1 MKFSFSK
8 LVRGYIIPYGLQ
20 ASALA
25 STAILISPI
34 VWMVSTSLKK
44 ESEVFDRPPVW
55 IPSEISFDSY
65 FRIMNSF
72 VANIL
77 YNSILVA
84 LLAAI
89 IATVIGAMT
98 AYALSR
104 FAIPGKSTIML
115 FFLSSLAFPIPLLMM
130 SMYILLMK
138 MGLLD
143 TLLSMIIG
151 HTVITLPITVWLM
164 KNFIDQ
170 IPKEIEEAAYV
181 EGASFLRIIFF
192 IVFPLSMPA
201 LTASALFVFVTSWN
215 ELFFGLSF
223 ISSPDLRT
231 VPVGI
236 SQSFLQEFKT
246 DWTGMMSLAVI
257 VTIPIGIIFVFL
269 QKSFLRGMI
278 AGSVKG

>member
-1 MKFSFSK
+1 MKLSLAK
-8 LVRGYIIPYGLQ
+8 IVERYIIPYGLQ
-20 ASALA
+20 LSAFI
-25 STAILISPI
+25 STLFLISPI
-34 VWMVSTSLKK
+34 IWMVSTSVKN
-44 ESEVFDRPPVW
+44 EADVFNRPPEW
-55 IPSEISFDSY
+55 IPSEITFDSY
-65 FRIMNSF
+65 FRIMNGF
-72 VANIL
+72 VVNIL
-77 YNSILVA
+77 YNSILIA

-89 IATVIGAMT
+89 IATIVGALT

-138 MGLLD
+138 LGLLD
-143 TLLSMIIG
+143 TLTSMVIG

-170 IPKEIEEAAYV
+170 IPKEIEEAAFV
-181 EGASFLRIIFF
+181 EGASFFRIIFF

-236 SQSFLQEFKT
+236 SQSFLQDFKT

-257 VTIPIGIIFVFL
+257 VTIPIGIIFIFL

>member
-1 MKFSFSK
+1 MKLSLAK
-8 LVRGYIIPYGLQ
+8 IVERYIIPYGLQ
-20 ASALA
+20 LSAFI
-25 STAILISPI
+25 STLFLISPI
-34 VWMVSTSLKK
+34 IWMVSTSVKN
-44 ESEVFDRPPVW
+44 EADVFNRPPEW
-55 IPSEISFDSY
+55 IPTEITFDSY
-65 FRIMNSF
+65 FRIMNGF
-72 VANIL
+72 VVNIL
-77 YNSILVA
+77 YNSILIA

-89 IATVIGAMT
+89 IATIVGALT

-138 MGLLD
+138 LGLLD
-143 TLLSMIIG
+143 TLTSMVIG

-170 IPKEIEEAAYV
+170 IPKEIEEAAFV
-181 EGASFLRIIFF
+181 EGASFFRIIFF

-215 ELFFGLSF
+215 ELFFVLSF

-236 SQSFLQEFKT
+236 SQSFLQDFKT

-257 VTIPIGIIFVFL
+257 VTIPIGIIFIFL

>member
-1 MKFSFSK
+1 MKLSFAK
-8 LVRGYIIPYGLQ
+8 IVERYVIPFGLQ
-20 ASALA
+20 ASAFI
-25 STAILISPI
+25 STMILISPI
-34 VWMVSTSLKK
+34 IWMVSTSLKN
-44 ESEVFDRPPVW
+44 ESDVFDKPPVW
-55 IPSEISFDSY
+55 IPLEVTFDSY
-65 FRIMNSF
+65 FRIMNGF

-77 YNSILVA
+77 YNSIVIA

-89 IATVIGAMT
+89 IATIIGALT

-138 MGLLD
+138 LGLLD
-143 TLLSMIIG
+143 TMLSMVIG

-181 EGASFLRIIFF
+181 EGASFFRIIFF
-192 IVFPLSMPA
+192 IVFPLSLPA

-236 SQSFLQEFKT
+236 SQSFLQDFKT

>member
-1 MKFSFSK
+1 MKLSLAK
-8 LVRGYIIPYGLQ
+8 IVERYIIPYGLQ
-20 ASALA
+20 LSAFI
-25 STAILISPI
+25 STLFLISPI
-34 VWMVSTSLKK
+34 IWMVSTSVKN
-44 ESEVFDRPPVW
+44 EADVFNRPPEW
-55 IPSEISFDSY
+55 IPSEITFDSY
-65 FRIMNSF
+65 FRIMNGF
-72 VANIL
+72 VVNIL
-77 YNSILVA
+77 YNSILIA

-89 IATVIGAMT
+89 IATIVGALT

-115 FFLSSLAFPIPLLMM
+115 FFLSALAFPIPLLMM
-130 SMYILLMK
+130 SVYILLIIL
-138 MGLLD
+138 GLLD
-143 TLLSMIIG
+143 TLTSMVIG

-170 IPKEIEEAAYV
+170 IPKEIEEAAFV
-181 EGASFLRIIFF
+181 EGASFFRIIFF

-236 SQSFLQEFKT
+236 SQSFLQDFKT

-257 VTIPIGIIFVFL
+257 VTIPIGIIFIFL

>member
-1 MKFSFSK
+1 MALSLAKA
-8 LVRGYIIPYGLQ
+8 VRAYIIPWGLQ
-20 ASALA
+20 ASAFISML
-25 STAILISPI
+25 ILISPI
-34 VWMVSTSLKK
+34 IWMISTSLKK
-44 ESEVFDRPPVW
+44 ESDVFDRPPVW
-55 IPSEISFDSY
+55 IPTEISFDSY
-65 FRIMNSF
+65 YRVMNSF
-72 VANIL
+72 VATIL

-84 LLAAI
+84 LFAAI
-89 IATVIGAMT
+89 IATIVGALT

-104 FAIPGKSTIML
+104 FPVPGKSAIML

-138 MGLLD
+138 MGILD
-143 TLLSMIIG
+143 TLLSLIIG
-151 HTVITLPITVWLM
+151 HVVITLPITVWLM

-170 IPKEIEEAAYV
+170 IPREIEEAAYV
-181 EGASFLRIIFF
+181 EGASFFRIIFF
-192 IVFPLSMPA
+192 IIFPLSMPA
-201 LTASALFVFVTSWN
+201 LTASGLFVFVTSWN

-257 VTIPIGIIFVFL
+257 VTLPIGIIFVFL

>member
-1 MKFSFSK
+1 MKLSFAK
-8 LVRGYIIPYGLQ
+8 IVERYVIPYGLQ
-20 ASALA
+20 FTTFI
-25 STAILISPI
+25 STLFLISPI
-34 VWMVSTSLKK
+34 IWMVSTSVKN
-44 ESEVFDRPPVW
+44 EADVFNRPPEW
-55 IPSEISFDSY
+55 IPSEITFDSY
-65 FRIMNSF
+65 FRIMNGF

-77 YNSILVA
+77 YNSILIA

-89 IATVIGAMT
+89 IATIVGALT

-138 MGLLD
+138 LGLLD
-143 TLLSMIIG
+143 TLTSMVIG

-170 IPKEIEEAAYV
+170 IPKEIEEAAFV
-181 EGASFLRIIFF
+181 EGASFFRIIFF

-236 SQSFLQEFKT
+236 SQSFLQDFKT

-257 VTIPIGIIFVFL
+257 VTIPIGIIFIFL

>member
-1 MKFSFSK
+1 MKLSFAK
-8 LVRGYIIPYGLQ
+8 IVERYVIPYGLQ
-20 ASALA
+20 FTAFI
-25 STAILISPI
+25 STLFLISPI
-34 VWMVSTSLKK
+34 IWMVSTSVKN
-44 ESEVFDRPPVW
+44 EADVFNRPPEW
-55 IPSEISFDSY
+55 IPSEITFDSY
-65 FRIMNSF
+65 FRIMNGF

-77 YNSILVA
+77 YNSILIA

-89 IATVIGAMT
+89 IATIVGALT

-138 MGLLD
+138 LGLLD
-143 TLLSMIIG
+143 TLTSMVIG

-170 IPKEIEEAAYV
+170 IPKEIEEAAFV
-181 EGASFLRIIFF
+181 EGASFFRIIFF

-215 ELFFGLSF
+215 ELFFVLSF

-236 SQSFLQEFKT
+236 SQSFLQDFKT

-257 VTIPIGIIFVFL
+257 VTIPIGIIFIFL

>member
-1 MKFSFSK
+1 MKLSFAK
-8 LVRGYIIPYGLQ
+8 IVERYVIPYGLQ
-20 ASALA
+20 FTAFI
-25 STAILISPI
+25 STLFLISPI
-34 VWMVSTSLKK
+34 IWMVSTSVKN
-44 ESEVFDRPPVW
+44 EADVFNRPPEW
-55 IPSEISFDSY
+55 IPSEITFDSY

-77 YNSILVA
+77 YNSILIA

-89 IATVIGAMT
+89 IATIVGALT

-138 MGLLD
+138 LGLLD
-143 TLLSMIIG
+143 TLTSMVIG

-170 IPKEIEEAAYV
+170 IPKEIEEAAFV
-181 EGASFLRIIFF
+181 EGASFFRIIFF

-236 SQSFLQEFKT
+236 SQSFLQDFKT

-257 VTIPIGIIFVFL
+257 VTIPIGIIFIFL

>member
-1 MKFSFSK
+1 MKLSLAK
-8 LVRGYIIPYGLQ
+8 IVERYIIPYGLQ
-20 ASALA
+20 LSAFI
-25 STAILISPI
+25 STLFLISPI
-34 VWMVSTSLKK
+34 IWMVSTSVKN
-44 ESEVFDRPPVW
+44 EEDVFNRPPEW
-55 IPSEISFDSY
+55 IPSEITFDSY
-65 FRIMNSF
+65 FRIMNGF
-72 VANIL
+72 VVNIL
-77 YNSILVA
+77 YNSILIA

-89 IATVIGAMT
+89 IATIVGALT

-138 MGLLD
+138 LGLLD
-143 TLLSMIIG
+143 TLTSMVIG

-170 IPKEIEEAAYV
+170 IPKEIEEAAFV
-181 EGASFLRIIFF
+181 EGASFFRIIFF

-236 SQSFLQEFKT
+236 SQSFLQDFKT

-257 VTIPIGIIFVFL
+257 VTIPIGIIFIFL

>member
-1 MKFSFSK
+1 MKLSFAK
-8 LVRGYIIPYGLQ
+8 IVERYVIPYGLQ
-20 ASALA
+20 FTAFI
-25 STAILISPI
+25 STLFLISPI
-34 VWMVSTSLKK
+34 IWMVSTSVKN
-44 ESEVFDRPPVW
+44 EADVFNRPPEW
-55 IPSEISFDSY
+55 IPSEITFDSY
-65 FRIMNSF
+65 FRIMNGF

-77 YNSILVA
+77 YNSILIA

-89 IATVIGAMT
+89 IATIVGALT

-138 MGLLD
+138 LGLLD
-143 TLLSMIIG
+143 TLTSMVIG

-170 IPKEIEEAAYV
+170 IPKEIEEAAFV
-181 EGASFLRIIFF
+181 EGASFFRIIFF

-236 SQSFLQEFKT
+236 SQSFLQDFKT

-257 VTIPIGIIFVFL
+257 VTIPIGIIFIFL

>member
-1 MKFSFSK
+1 MKLSLAK
-8 LVRGYIIPYGLQ
+8 IVERYIIPYGLQ
-20 ASALA
+20 LSAFI
-25 STAILISPI
+25 STLFLISPI
-34 VWMVSTSLKK
+34 IWMVSTSVKN
-44 ESEVFDRPPVW
+44 EEDVFNRPPEW
-55 IPSEISFDSY
+55 IPSEITFDSY
-65 FRIMNSF
+65 FRIMNGF
-72 VANIL
+72 VVNIL
-77 YNSILVA
+77 YNSILIA
-84 LLAAI
+84 LLAAV
-89 IATVIGAMT
+89 IATIVGALT

-138 MGLLD
+138 LGLLD
-143 TLLSMIIG
+143 TLTSMVIG

-170 IPKEIEEAAYV
+170 IPKEIEEAAFV
-181 EGASFLRIIFF
+181 EGASFFRIIFF

-236 SQSFLQEFKT
+236 SQSFLQDFKT

-257 VTIPIGIIFVFL
+257 VTIPIGIIFIFL

>member
-1 MKFSFSK
+1 MKLSLAK
-8 LVRGYIIPYGLQ
+8 IVERYIIPYGLQ
-20 ASALA
+20 LSAFI
-25 STAILISPI
+25 STLFLISPI
-34 VWMVSTSLKK
+34 IWMVSTSV
-44 ESEVFDRPPVW
+44 ENEADVFNRPPEW
-55 IPSEISFDSY
+55 IPSEITFDSY
-65 FRIMNSF
+65 SRIMNGF
-72 VANIL
+72 VVNIL
-77 YNSILVA
+77 YNSILIA

-89 IATVIGAMT
+89 IATIVGALT

-138 MGLLD
+138 LGLLD
-143 TLLSMIIG
+143 TLTSMVIG

-170 IPKEIEEAAYV
+170 IPKEIEEAAFV
-181 EGASFLRIIFF
+181 EGASFFRIIFF

-236 SQSFLQEFKT
+236 SQSFLQDFKT

-257 VTIPIGIIFVFL
+257 VTIPIGIIFIFL

>member
-1 MKFSFSK
+1 MKLSLAK
-8 LVRGYIIPYGLQ
+8 IVERYIIPYGLQ
-20 ASALA
+20 LSAFI
-25 STAILISPI
+25 STLFLISPI
-34 VWMVSTSLKK
+34 IWMVSTSVKN
-44 ESEVFDRPPVW
+44 EADVFNRPPEW
-55 IPSEISFDSY
+55 IPSEITFDSY
-65 FRIMNSF
+65 SRIMNGF
-72 VANIL
+72 VVNIL
-77 YNSILVA
+77 YNSILIA

-89 IATVIGAMT
+89 IATIVGALT

-138 MGLLD
+138 LGLLD
-143 TLLSMIIG
+143 TLTSMVIG

-170 IPKEIEEAAYV
+170 IPKEIEEAAFV
-181 EGASFLRIIFF
+181 EGASFFRIIFF

-236 SQSFLQEFKT
+236 SQSFLQDFKT

-257 VTIPIGIIFVFL
+257 VTIPIGIIFIFL

>member
-1 MKFSFSK
+1 MKLSLAK
-8 LVRGYIIPYGLQ
+8 IVERYIIPYGLQ
-20 ASALA
+20 LSAFI
-25 STAILISPI
+25 STLFLISPI
-34 VWMVSTSLKK
+34 IWMVSTSVKN
-44 ESEVFDRPPVW
+44 EADVFNRPPEW
-55 IPSEISFDSY
+55 IPSEITFDSY
-65 FRIMNSF
+65 FRIMNGF
-72 VANIL
+72 VVNIL
-77 YNSILVA
+77 YNSILIA

-89 IATVIGAMT
+89 IATIVGALT

-138 MGLLD
+138 LGLLD
-143 TLLSMIIG
+143 TLTSMVIG

-170 IPKEIEEAAYV
+170 IPKEIEEAAFV
-181 EGASFLRIIFF
+181 EGASFFRIIFF

-236 SQSFLQEFKT
+236 SQSFLQDFKT

>member
-1 MKFSFSK
+1 MN
-8 LVRGYIIPYGLQ
+8 II
-20 ASALA
+20 
-25 STAILISPI
+25 TTI
-34 VWMVSTSLKK
+34 V
-44 ESEVFDRPPVW
+44 
-55 IPSEISFDSY
+55 
-65 FRIMNSF
+65 
-72 VANIL
+72 
-77 YNSILVA
+77 
-84 LLAAI
+84 
-89 IATVIGAMT
+89 GAMT

-192 IVFPLSMPA
+192 IIFPLSTPA

-257 VTIPIGIIFVFL
+257 VTLPIGIIFVFL

>member
-1 MKFSFSK
+1 MKLSLAK
-8 LVRGYIIPYGLQ
+8 IVERYIIPYGLQ
-20 ASALA
+20 LSAFI
-25 STAILISPI
+25 STLFLISPI
-34 VWMVSTSLKK
+34 IWMVSTSVKN
-44 ESEVFDRPPVW
+44 EADVFNRPPEW
-55 IPSEISFDSY
+55 IPSEITFDSY
-65 FRIMNSF
+65 FRIMNGF
-72 VANIL
+72 VVNIL
-77 YNSILVA
+77 YNSILIA

-89 IATVIGAMT
+89 IATIVGALT

-138 MGLLD
+138 LGLLD
-143 TLLSMIIG
+143 TLTSMVIG

-170 IPKEIEEAAYV
+170 IPKEIEEAAFV
-181 EGASFLRIIFF
+181 EGASFFRIIFF
-192 IVFPLSMPA
+192 IFFPLSMPA

-236 SQSFLQEFKT
+236 SQSFLQDFKT

-257 VTIPIGIIFVFL
+257 VTIPIGIIFIFL

>member
-1 MKFSFSK
+1 MKLSFANI
-8 LVRGYIIPYGLQ
+8 VERYVIPYGLQ
-20 ASALA
+20 FTAFI
-25 STAILISPI
+25 STLFLISPI
-34 VWMVSTSLKK
+34 IWMVSTSVKN
-44 ESEVFDRPPVW
+44 EADVFNRPPEW
-55 IPSEISFDSY
+55 IPSEITFDSY
-65 FRIMNSF
+65 FRIMNGF

-77 YNSILVA
+77 YNSILIA

-89 IATVIGAMT
+89 IATIVGALT

-115 FFLSSLAFPIPLLMM
+115 FFLSSLAFPLPLLMM

-138 MGLLD
+138 LGLLD
-143 TLLSMIIG
+143 TLTSMVIG

-170 IPKEIEEAAYV
+170 IPKEIEEAAFV
-181 EGASFLRIIFF
+181 EGASFFRIIFF

-236 SQSFLQEFKT
+236 SQSFLQDFKT

-257 VTIPIGIIFVFL
+257 VTIPIGIIFIFL